1 MTSEDYP
8 TEFKI
13 NTKEVWRDLQEFR
26 TETRKE
32 AAEVRQLLASI
43 DNKLDVVSLTMSHA
57 TKSVDD
63 HENRIRLIEKNM
75 WRAVGAAAFLSGL
88 AGIAASFIA
97 R

>member
-1 MTSEDYP
+1 MTAEDYP

-88 AGIAASFIA
+88 AGVAASFIA

>member
-1 MTSEDYP
+1 MTAEDYP